1 MGSVCFF
8 KSKSVMNICCMRIKN
23 LASTIILGF
32 SRILVFSL
40 LIQFYAC
47 SSDTSSEADES
58 EQTSSIELIDMDEFS
73 SNEKVTEY
81 FKALTLCV
89 DEYANMV
96 VSIVKEGKKVE
107 DEDRKP
113 TGMDALNMVST
124 VMSSTMKMAPL
135 LEKMEKL
142 EAEGDVLKG
151 DLTPEEAEKFSK
163 AYQKIMERFYTL
175 SEQIEK

>member
-1 MGSVCFF
+1 M
-8 KSKSVMNICCMRIKN
+8 KIKN
-23 LASTIILGF
+23 LSSTVTQNFLKIF
-32 SRILVFSL
+32 VFSL
-40 LIQFYAC
+40 VVQFYAC
-47 SSDTSSEADES
+47 GGDSSTESGES

-73 SNEKVTEY
+73 SNDKVTEY

-124 VMSSTMKMAPL
+124 VMSSSMKMAPL

-151 DLTPEEAEKFSK
+151 ELTPEEAEKFSK
-163 AYQKIMERFYTL
+163 AYLKIMERFYTL